1 MAAASASLNRRV
13 IGYWWLVVISVG
25 VATGVAWLLTT
36 NQVPTYRSSA
46 RVVVGPSERITNAR
60 EVMEVYNTL
69 DRRSV
74 VATLSKMAL
83 SEPVADAVVAE
94 IPEAR
99 RYETNCVVVPDT
111 NILEITVTGPNADT
125 AAAVANATARHAIP
139 FAAQM
144 YDSFQLKMMDPGGEA
159 RITRPVLPRNLAA
172 GAALG
177 LITGLVLAYLA
188 AFLFAR
194 RVRPAELAE
203 DSSENISTV
212 SSETDVVGSHRL

>member
-1 MAAASASLNRRV
+1 M
-13 IGYWWLVVISVG
+13 
-25 VATGVAWLLTT
+25 
-36 NQVPTYRSSA
+36 YRSSA

-83 SEPVADAVVAE
+83 SEPVVVAVSAE

-99 RYETNCVVVPDT
+99 TYETNCVVVPDT

-125 AAAVANATARHAIP
+125 AATVANSTARHTIP

-144 YDSFQLKMMDPGGEA
+144 YDSFELKMMDSGGEA

-172 GAALG
+172 GAGLG
-177 LITGLVLAYLA
+177 LITGLLLAYLA
-188 AFLFAR
+188 AFFSAR
-194 RVRPAELAE
+194 RRRPTELA
-203 DSSENISTV
+203 DDPPENISTI
-212 SSETDVVGSHRL
+212 SPETGAVGSHRL